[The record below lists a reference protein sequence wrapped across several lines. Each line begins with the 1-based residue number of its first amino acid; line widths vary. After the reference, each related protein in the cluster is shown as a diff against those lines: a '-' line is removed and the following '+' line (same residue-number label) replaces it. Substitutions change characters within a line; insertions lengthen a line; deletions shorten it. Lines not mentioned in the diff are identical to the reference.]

1 MIEFNNVS
9 KIYNNN
15 VKALSDVSVKIDSG
29 DFVFLVGPSGSG
41 KSTFIKMLL
50 KEIEPTMGNITVAD
64 KKLSEIKR
72 NQIPYYRRKI
82 GMVFQDFRLIPTLN
96 VYENVAFAMR
106 VVEAS
111 QKEIRKRVPMVLSL
125 VGLSHKYKMFPNELS
140 GGEQQRVSLAR
151 AIVNNPSVLIADEP
165 TGNLDPDTAKEIMEL
180 LEDINRSGTTIV
192 MATHAKDI
200 VDSMKKRVIAIEK
213 GSIERGCTKM
223 KINTINYFI
232 VDALKSIK
240 RNITVSFAAMLTVL
254 VTFFVLGTF
263 TLVGLNFNKTI
274 EDVADKIEIKVY
286 LQDDIKLVNQREVEI
301 KLAEQEGVKAVTY
314 ESKDEAFTKLK
325 KDLEGNSGMLEG
337 YSLENNPL
345 ASSYIVTLE
354 DASYAGDVSK
364 AVEDMTGVESI
375 TNQQELIEKISNVV
389 DFVQILGIVLFF
401 VFIGVSIF
409 LIMNTIKLA
418 VYSRR
423 REVGIMKFVGATDWF
438 IRWPFV
444 IEGMIIGAVGSLLAT
459 AILYFIYRGVF
470 GFIASNL
477 LIANLVP
484 VSFVLTTLLGGFLLG
499 GIVVGAIGSIAALR
513 KFLVV

>member
-1 MIEFNNVS
+1 
-9 KIYNNN
+9 
-15 VKALSDVSVKIDSG
+15 
-29 DFVFLVGPSGSG
+29 
-41 KSTFIKMLL
+41 
-50 KEIEPTMGNITVAD
+50 
-64 KKLSEIKR
+64 
-72 NQIPYYRRKI
+72 
-82 GMVFQDFRLIPTLN
+82 
-96 VYENVAFAMR
+96 
-106 VVEAS
+106 
-111 QKEIRKRVPMVLSL
+111 
-125 VGLSHKYKMFPNELS
+125 
-140 GGEQQRVSLAR
+140 
-151 AIVNNPSVLIADEP
+151 
-165 TGNLDPDTAKEIMEL
+165 
-180 LEDINRSGTTIV
+180 
-192 MATHAKDI
+192 
-200 VDSMKKRVIAIEK
+200 
-213 GSIERGCTKM
+213 M

-354 DASYAGDVSK
+354 DASYASNVTK
-364 AVEDMTGVESI
+364 AVEDMTGVESV
-375 TNQQELIEKISNVV
+375 TNQQELIEKISRVV
-389 DFVQILGIVLFF
+389 DFVQILGVVLFF

-444 IEGMIIGAVGSLLAT
+444 IEGIIIGAIGSLLAT
-459 AILYFIYRGVF
+459 AVLYFIYRGVF

-499 GIVVGAIGSIAALR
+499 GILVGAIGSIAALR

>member
-1 MIEFNNVS
+1 
-9 KIYNNN
+9 
-15 VKALSDVSVKIDSG
+15 
-29 DFVFLVGPSGSG
+29 
-41 KSTFIKMLL
+41 
-50 KEIEPTMGNITVAD
+50 
-64 KKLSEIKR
+64 
-72 NQIPYYRRKI
+72 
-82 GMVFQDFRLIPTLN
+82 
-96 VYENVAFAMR
+96 
-106 VVEAS
+106 
-111 QKEIRKRVPMVLSL
+111 
-125 VGLSHKYKMFPNELS
+125 
-140 GGEQQRVSLAR
+140 
-151 AIVNNPSVLIADEP
+151 
-165 TGNLDPDTAKEIMEL
+165 
-180 LEDINRSGTTIV
+180 
-192 MATHAKDI
+192 
-200 VDSMKKRVIAIEK
+200 
-213 GSIERGCTKM
+213 M

-301 KLAEQEGVKAVTY
+301 KLSEQDGVKAVTY

-389 DFVQILGIVLFF
+389 DFVQILGVVLFF

-499 GIVVGAIGSIAALR
+499 GILVGAIGSIAALR

>member
-1 MIEFNNVS
+1 
-9 KIYNNN
+9 
-15 VKALSDVSVKIDSG
+15 
-29 DFVFLVGPSGSG
+29 
-41 KSTFIKMLL
+41 
-50 KEIEPTMGNITVAD
+50 
-64 KKLSEIKR
+64 
-72 NQIPYYRRKI
+72 
-82 GMVFQDFRLIPTLN
+82 
-96 VYENVAFAMR
+96 
-106 VVEAS
+106 
-111 QKEIRKRVPMVLSL
+111 
-125 VGLSHKYKMFPNELS
+125 
-140 GGEQQRVSLAR
+140 
-151 AIVNNPSVLIADEP
+151 
-165 TGNLDPDTAKEIMEL
+165 
-180 LEDINRSGTTIV
+180 
-192 MATHAKDI
+192 
-200 VDSMKKRVIAIEK
+200 
-213 GSIERGCTKM
+213 M

-286 LQDDIKLVNQREVEI
+286 LQDDIKLVNQMEVEI
-301 KLAEQEGVKAVTY
+301 KLSEQDGVKAVTY

-354 DASYAGDVSK
+354 DASYASNVTK
-364 AVEDMTGVESI
+364 AVEDMTGVESV
-375 TNQQELIEKISNVV
+375 TNQQELIEKISRVV
-389 DFVQILGIVLFF
+389 DFVQILGVILFF

-444 IEGMIIGAVGSLLAT
+444 IEGIIIGAIGSLLAT
-459 AILYFIYRGVF
+459 AVLYFIYRGVF

>member
-1 MIEFNNVS
+1 
-9 KIYNNN
+9 
-15 VKALSDVSVKIDSG
+15 
-29 DFVFLVGPSGSG
+29 
-41 KSTFIKMLL
+41 
-50 KEIEPTMGNITVAD
+50 
-64 KKLSEIKR
+64 
-72 NQIPYYRRKI
+72 
-82 GMVFQDFRLIPTLN
+82 
-96 VYENVAFAMR
+96 
-106 VVEAS
+106 
-111 QKEIRKRVPMVLSL
+111 
-125 VGLSHKYKMFPNELS
+125 
-140 GGEQQRVSLAR
+140 
-151 AIVNNPSVLIADEP
+151 
-165 TGNLDPDTAKEIMEL
+165 
-180 LEDINRSGTTIV
+180 
-192 MATHAKDI
+192 
-200 VDSMKKRVIAIEK
+200 
-213 GSIERGCTKM
+213 M

-354 DASYAGDVSK
+354 EASYAGDVSK

>member
-1 MIEFNNVS
+1 
-9 KIYNNN
+9 
-15 VKALSDVSVKIDSG
+15 
-29 DFVFLVGPSGSG
+29 
-41 KSTFIKMLL
+41 
-50 KEIEPTMGNITVAD
+50 
-64 KKLSEIKR
+64 
-72 NQIPYYRRKI
+72 
-82 GMVFQDFRLIPTLN
+82 
-96 VYENVAFAMR
+96 
-106 VVEAS
+106 
-111 QKEIRKRVPMVLSL
+111 
-125 VGLSHKYKMFPNELS
+125 
-140 GGEQQRVSLAR
+140 
-151 AIVNNPSVLIADEP
+151 
-165 TGNLDPDTAKEIMEL
+165 
-180 LEDINRSGTTIV
+180 
-192 MATHAKDI
+192 
-200 VDSMKKRVIAIEK
+200 
-213 GSIERGCTKM
+213 M

-286 LQDDIKLVNQREVEI
+286 LQDDIKLVNKREVEI
-301 KLAEQEGVKAVTY
+301 KLSEQDGVKAVTY

-354 DASYAGDVSK
+354 DASYASNVTK
-364 AVEDMTGVESI
+364 AVEDMTGVESV
-375 TNQQELIEKISNVV
+375 TNQQELIEKISRVV
-389 DFVQILGIVLFF
+389 DFVQILGVILFF

>member
-1 MIEFNNVS
+1 
-9 KIYNNN
+9 
-15 VKALSDVSVKIDSG
+15 
-29 DFVFLVGPSGSG
+29 
-41 KSTFIKMLL
+41 
-50 KEIEPTMGNITVAD
+50 
-64 KKLSEIKR
+64 
-72 NQIPYYRRKI
+72 
-82 GMVFQDFRLIPTLN
+82 
-96 VYENVAFAMR
+96 
-106 VVEAS
+106 
-111 QKEIRKRVPMVLSL
+111 
-125 VGLSHKYKMFPNELS
+125 
-140 GGEQQRVSLAR
+140 
-151 AIVNNPSVLIADEP
+151 
-165 TGNLDPDTAKEIMEL
+165 
-180 LEDINRSGTTIV
+180 
-192 MATHAKDI
+192 
-200 VDSMKKRVIAIEK
+200 
-213 GSIERGCTKM
+213 M

-286 LQDDIKLVNQREVEI
+286 LQDDIKLVNKREVEI
-301 KLAEQEGVKAVTY
+301 KLSEQDGVKAVTY

-354 DASYAGDVSK
+354 DASYASNVTK
-364 AVEDMTGVESI
+364 AVEDMTGVESV
-375 TNQQELIEKISNVV
+375 TNQQELIEKISRVV
-389 DFVQILGIVLFF
+389 DFVQILGVILFF

-444 IEGMIIGAVGSLLAT
+444 IEGIIIGAIGSLLAT
-459 AILYFIYRGVF
+459 AVLYFIYRGVF
-470 GFIASNL
+470 AFIASNL

>member
-1 MIEFNNVS
+1 
-9 KIYNNN
+9 
-15 VKALSDVSVKIDSG
+15 
-29 DFVFLVGPSGSG
+29 
-41 KSTFIKMLL
+41 
-50 KEIEPTMGNITVAD
+50 
-64 KKLSEIKR
+64 
-72 NQIPYYRRKI
+72 
-82 GMVFQDFRLIPTLN
+82 
-96 VYENVAFAMR
+96 
-106 VVEAS
+106 
-111 QKEIRKRVPMVLSL
+111 
-125 VGLSHKYKMFPNELS
+125 
-140 GGEQQRVSLAR
+140 
-151 AIVNNPSVLIADEP
+151 
-165 TGNLDPDTAKEIMEL
+165 
-180 LEDINRSGTTIV
+180 
-192 MATHAKDI
+192 
-200 VDSMKKRVIAIEK
+200 
-213 GSIERGCTKM
+213 M

-301 KLAEQEGVKAVTY
+301 KLSEQDGVKAVTY

-354 DASYAGDVSK
+354 DASYASNVTK
-364 AVEDMTGVESI
+364 AVEDMTGVESV
-375 TNQQELIEKISNVV
+375 TNQQELIEKISRVV
-389 DFVQILGIVLFF
+389 DFVQILGVILFF

-444 IEGMIIGAVGSLLAT
+444 IEGIIIGAFGSLLAT
-459 AILYFIYRGVF
+459 AVIYFIYRGVF

>member
-1 MIEFNNVS
+1 
-9 KIYNNN
+9 
-15 VKALSDVSVKIDSG
+15 
-29 DFVFLVGPSGSG
+29 
-41 KSTFIKMLL
+41 
-50 KEIEPTMGNITVAD
+50 
-64 KKLSEIKR
+64 
-72 NQIPYYRRKI
+72 
-82 GMVFQDFRLIPTLN
+82 
-96 VYENVAFAMR
+96 
-106 VVEAS
+106 
-111 QKEIRKRVPMVLSL
+111 
-125 VGLSHKYKMFPNELS
+125 
-140 GGEQQRVSLAR
+140 
-151 AIVNNPSVLIADEP
+151 
-165 TGNLDPDTAKEIMEL
+165 
-180 LEDINRSGTTIV
+180 
-192 MATHAKDI
+192 
-200 VDSMKKRVIAIEK
+200 
-213 GSIERGCTKM
+213 M

-389 DFVQILGIVLFF
+389 DFVQILGVVLFF

-513 KFLVV
+513 KFLVI

>member
-1 MIEFNNVS
+1 
-9 KIYNNN
+9 
-15 VKALSDVSVKIDSG
+15 
-29 DFVFLVGPSGSG
+29 
-41 KSTFIKMLL
+41 
-50 KEIEPTMGNITVAD
+50 
-64 KKLSEIKR
+64 
-72 NQIPYYRRKI
+72 
-82 GMVFQDFRLIPTLN
+82 
-96 VYENVAFAMR
+96 
-106 VVEAS
+106 
-111 QKEIRKRVPMVLSL
+111 
-125 VGLSHKYKMFPNELS
+125 
-140 GGEQQRVSLAR
+140 
-151 AIVNNPSVLIADEP
+151 
-165 TGNLDPDTAKEIMEL
+165 
-180 LEDINRSGTTIV
+180 
-192 MATHAKDI
+192 
-200 VDSMKKRVIAIEK
+200 
-213 GSIERGCTKM
+213 M
-223 KINTINYFI
+223 KINTITYFI

-389 DFVQILGIVLFF
+389 DFVQILGVVLFF

-513 KFLVV
+513 KFLFV

>member
-1 MIEFNNVS
+1 
-9 KIYNNN
+9 
-15 VKALSDVSVKIDSG
+15 
-29 DFVFLVGPSGSG
+29 
-41 KSTFIKMLL
+41 
-50 KEIEPTMGNITVAD
+50 
-64 KKLSEIKR
+64 
-72 NQIPYYRRKI
+72 
-82 GMVFQDFRLIPTLN
+82 
-96 VYENVAFAMR
+96 
-106 VVEAS
+106 
-111 QKEIRKRVPMVLSL
+111 
-125 VGLSHKYKMFPNELS
+125 
-140 GGEQQRVSLAR
+140 
-151 AIVNNPSVLIADEP
+151 
-165 TGNLDPDTAKEIMEL
+165 
-180 LEDINRSGTTIV
+180 
-192 MATHAKDI
+192 
-200 VDSMKKRVIAIEK
+200 
-213 GSIERGCTKM
+213 M
-223 KINTINYFI
+223 KINTITYFI

-354 DASYAGDVSK
+354 DASYAGSVSK

-375 TNQQELIEKISNVV
+375 TNQQELIEKISRVV
-389 DFVQILGIVLFF
+389 DFVQILGVVLFF

-444 IEGMIIGAVGSLLAT
+444 IEGMIIGAVGSLFAT

-484 VSFVLTTLLGGFLLG
+484 VSFILTTLLGGFLLG
-499 GIVVGAIGSIAALR
+499 GILVGAIGSIAALR

>member
-1 MIEFNNVS
+1 
-9 KIYNNN
+9 
-15 VKALSDVSVKIDSG
+15 
-29 DFVFLVGPSGSG
+29 
-41 KSTFIKMLL
+41 
-50 KEIEPTMGNITVAD
+50 
-64 KKLSEIKR
+64 
-72 NQIPYYRRKI
+72 
-82 GMVFQDFRLIPTLN
+82 
-96 VYENVAFAMR
+96 
-106 VVEAS
+106 
-111 QKEIRKRVPMVLSL
+111 
-125 VGLSHKYKMFPNELS
+125 
-140 GGEQQRVSLAR
+140 
-151 AIVNNPSVLIADEP
+151 
-165 TGNLDPDTAKEIMEL
+165 
-180 LEDINRSGTTIV
+180 
-192 MATHAKDI
+192 
-200 VDSMKKRVIAIEK
+200 
-213 GSIERGCTKM
+213 M
-223 KINTINYFI
+223 KINTITYFI

-325 KDLEGNSGMLEG
+325 KDLEGNSGMHEG

-389 DFVQILGIVLFF
+389 DFVQILGVVLFF

>member
-1 MIEFNNVS
+1 
-9 KIYNNN
+9 
-15 VKALSDVSVKIDSG
+15 
-29 DFVFLVGPSGSG
+29 
-41 KSTFIKMLL
+41 
-50 KEIEPTMGNITVAD
+50 
-64 KKLSEIKR
+64 
-72 NQIPYYRRKI
+72 
-82 GMVFQDFRLIPTLN
+82 
-96 VYENVAFAMR
+96 
-106 VVEAS
+106 
-111 QKEIRKRVPMVLSL
+111 
-125 VGLSHKYKMFPNELS
+125 
-140 GGEQQRVSLAR
+140 
-151 AIVNNPSVLIADEP
+151 
-165 TGNLDPDTAKEIMEL
+165 
-180 LEDINRSGTTIV
+180 
-192 MATHAKDI
+192 
-200 VDSMKKRVIAIEK
+200 
-213 GSIERGCTKM
+213 M

-301 KLAEQEGVKAVTY
+301 KLSEQDGVKAVTY

-354 DASYAGDVSK
+354 DASYASNVTK
-364 AVEDMTGVESI
+364 AVEDMTGVESV
-375 TNQQELIEKISNVV
+375 TNQQELIEKISRVV
-389 DFVQILGIVLFF
+389 DFVQILGVILFF

-444 IEGMIIGAVGSLLAT
+444 IEGIIIGAIGSLLAT
-459 AILYFIYRGVF
+459 AVLYFIYRGVF

-484 VSFVLTTLLGGFLLG
+484 VSFVLTTLLGGSLVV
-499 GIVVGAIGSIAALR
+499 GIVFGAIGSIAALR

>member
-1 MIEFNNVS
+1 
-9 KIYNNN
+9 
-15 VKALSDVSVKIDSG
+15 
-29 DFVFLVGPSGSG
+29 
-41 KSTFIKMLL
+41 
-50 KEIEPTMGNITVAD
+50 
-64 KKLSEIKR
+64 
-72 NQIPYYRRKI
+72 
-82 GMVFQDFRLIPTLN
+82 
-96 VYENVAFAMR
+96 
-106 VVEAS
+106 
-111 QKEIRKRVPMVLSL
+111 
-125 VGLSHKYKMFPNELS
+125 
-140 GGEQQRVSLAR
+140 
-151 AIVNNPSVLIADEP
+151 
-165 TGNLDPDTAKEIMEL
+165 
-180 LEDINRSGTTIV
+180 
-192 MATHAKDI
+192 
-200 VDSMKKRVIAIEK
+200 
-213 GSIERGCTKM
+213 M

-389 DFVQILGIVLFF
+389 DFVQILGVVLFF

-444 IEGMIIGAVGSLLAT
+444 IEGMIIGVVGSLLAT

-484 VSFVLTTLLGGFLLG
+484 VSFVLTRLLGGFLLG

>member
-1 MIEFNNVS
+1 
-9 KIYNNN
+9 
-15 VKALSDVSVKIDSG
+15 
-29 DFVFLVGPSGSG
+29 
-41 KSTFIKMLL
+41 
-50 KEIEPTMGNITVAD
+50 
-64 KKLSEIKR
+64 
-72 NQIPYYRRKI
+72 
-82 GMVFQDFRLIPTLN
+82 
-96 VYENVAFAMR
+96 
-106 VVEAS
+106 
-111 QKEIRKRVPMVLSL
+111 
-125 VGLSHKYKMFPNELS
+125 
-140 GGEQQRVSLAR
+140 
-151 AIVNNPSVLIADEP
+151 
-165 TGNLDPDTAKEIMEL
+165 
-180 LEDINRSGTTIV
+180 
-192 MATHAKDI
+192 
-200 VDSMKKRVIAIEK
+200 
-213 GSIERGCTKM
+213 M

-232 VDALKSIK
+232 VDDLKSIK

-484 VSFVLTTLLGGFLLG
+484 VSFVLTTLVGGFLLG

>member
-1 MIEFNNVS
+1 
-9 KIYNNN
+9 
-15 VKALSDVSVKIDSG
+15 
-29 DFVFLVGPSGSG
+29 
-41 KSTFIKMLL
+41 
-50 KEIEPTMGNITVAD
+50 
-64 KKLSEIKR
+64 
-72 NQIPYYRRKI
+72 
-82 GMVFQDFRLIPTLN
+82 
-96 VYENVAFAMR
+96 
-106 VVEAS
+106 
-111 QKEIRKRVPMVLSL
+111 
-125 VGLSHKYKMFPNELS
+125 
-140 GGEQQRVSLAR
+140 
-151 AIVNNPSVLIADEP
+151 
-165 TGNLDPDTAKEIMEL
+165 
-180 LEDINRSGTTIV
+180 
-192 MATHAKDI
+192 
-200 VDSMKKRVIAIEK
+200 
-213 GSIERGCTKM
+213 M
-223 KINTINYFI
+223 KINTITYFI

-375 TNQQELIEKISNVV
+375 TNQQELIEKISRVV
-389 DFVQILGIVLFF
+389 DFVQILGVVLFF

-499 GIVVGAIGSIAALR
+499 GILVGAIGSIAALR

>member
-1 MIEFNNVS
+1 
-9 KIYNNN
+9 
-15 VKALSDVSVKIDSG
+15 
-29 DFVFLVGPSGSG
+29 
-41 KSTFIKMLL
+41 
-50 KEIEPTMGNITVAD
+50 
-64 KKLSEIKR
+64 
-72 NQIPYYRRKI
+72 
-82 GMVFQDFRLIPTLN
+82 
-96 VYENVAFAMR
+96 
-106 VVEAS
+106 
-111 QKEIRKRVPMVLSL
+111 
-125 VGLSHKYKMFPNELS
+125 
-140 GGEQQRVSLAR
+140 
-151 AIVNNPSVLIADEP
+151 
-165 TGNLDPDTAKEIMEL
+165 
-180 LEDINRSGTTIV
+180 
-192 MATHAKDI
+192 
-200 VDSMKKRVIAIEK
+200 
-213 GSIERGCTKM
+213 M
-223 KINTINYFI
+223 KINTITYFI

-389 DFVQILGIVLFF
+389 DFVQILGVVLFF

-459 AILYFIYRGVF
+459 AILYFIYRGIF

>member
-1 MIEFNNVS
+1 
-9 KIYNNN
+9 
-15 VKALSDVSVKIDSG
+15 
-29 DFVFLVGPSGSG
+29 
-41 KSTFIKMLL
+41 
-50 KEIEPTMGNITVAD
+50 
-64 KKLSEIKR
+64 
-72 NQIPYYRRKI
+72 
-82 GMVFQDFRLIPTLN
+82 
-96 VYENVAFAMR
+96 
-106 VVEAS
+106 
-111 QKEIRKRVPMVLSL
+111 
-125 VGLSHKYKMFPNELS
+125 
-140 GGEQQRVSLAR
+140 
-151 AIVNNPSVLIADEP
+151 
-165 TGNLDPDTAKEIMEL
+165 
-180 LEDINRSGTTIV
+180 
-192 MATHAKDI
+192 
-200 VDSMKKRVIAIEK
+200 
-213 GSIERGCTKM
+213 M

-375 TNQQELIEKISNVV
+375 TNQQELIEKISRVV
-389 DFVQILGIVLFF
+389 DFVQILGVVLFF

-484 VSFVLTTLLGGFLLG
+484 VSSVLTTLLGGFLLA
-499 GIVVGAIGSIAALR
+499 GIVVGDIGSIAALR

>member
-1 MIEFNNVS
+1 
-9 KIYNNN
+9 
-15 VKALSDVSVKIDSG
+15 
-29 DFVFLVGPSGSG
+29 
-41 KSTFIKMLL
+41 
-50 KEIEPTMGNITVAD
+50 
-64 KKLSEIKR
+64 
-72 NQIPYYRRKI
+72 
-82 GMVFQDFRLIPTLN
+82 
-96 VYENVAFAMR
+96 
-106 VVEAS
+106 
-111 QKEIRKRVPMVLSL
+111 
-125 VGLSHKYKMFPNELS
+125 
-140 GGEQQRVSLAR
+140 
-151 AIVNNPSVLIADEP
+151 
-165 TGNLDPDTAKEIMEL
+165 
-180 LEDINRSGTTIV
+180 
-192 MATHAKDI
+192 
-200 VDSMKKRVIAIEK
+200 
-213 GSIERGCTKM
+213 M

-274 EDVADKIEIKVY
+274 EDVAEKIEIKVY

>member
-1 MIEFNNVS
+1 
-9 KIYNNN
+9 
-15 VKALSDVSVKIDSG
+15 
-29 DFVFLVGPSGSG
+29 
-41 KSTFIKMLL
+41 
-50 KEIEPTMGNITVAD
+50 
-64 KKLSEIKR
+64 
-72 NQIPYYRRKI
+72 
-82 GMVFQDFRLIPTLN
+82 
-96 VYENVAFAMR
+96 
-106 VVEAS
+106 
-111 QKEIRKRVPMVLSL
+111 
-125 VGLSHKYKMFPNELS
+125 
-140 GGEQQRVSLAR
+140 
-151 AIVNNPSVLIADEP
+151 
-165 TGNLDPDTAKEIMEL
+165 
-180 LEDINRSGTTIV
+180 
-192 MATHAKDI
+192 
-200 VDSMKKRVIAIEK
+200 
-213 GSIERGCTKM
+213 M

-354 DASYAGDVSK
+354 DASYASNVTK
-364 AVEDMTGVESI
+364 AVEDMTGVESV
-375 TNQQELIEKISNVV
+375 TNQQELIEKISRVV
-389 DFVQILGIVLFF
+389 DFVQILGVILFF

>member
-1 MIEFNNVS
+1 
-9 KIYNNN
+9 
-15 VKALSDVSVKIDSG
+15 
-29 DFVFLVGPSGSG
+29 
-41 KSTFIKMLL
+41 
-50 KEIEPTMGNITVAD
+50 
-64 KKLSEIKR
+64 
-72 NQIPYYRRKI
+72 
-82 GMVFQDFRLIPTLN
+82 
-96 VYENVAFAMR
+96 
-106 VVEAS
+106 
-111 QKEIRKRVPMVLSL
+111 
-125 VGLSHKYKMFPNELS
+125 
-140 GGEQQRVSLAR
+140 
-151 AIVNNPSVLIADEP
+151 
-165 TGNLDPDTAKEIMEL
+165 
-180 LEDINRSGTTIV
+180 
-192 MATHAKDI
+192 
-200 VDSMKKRVIAIEK
+200 
-213 GSIERGCTKM
+213 M

-286 LQDDIKLVNQREVEI
+286 LQDDIKLVNQWEVEI

>member
-1 MIEFNNVS
+1 
-9 KIYNNN
+9 
-15 VKALSDVSVKIDSG
+15 
-29 DFVFLVGPSGSG
+29 
-41 KSTFIKMLL
+41 
-50 KEIEPTMGNITVAD
+50 
-64 KKLSEIKR
+64 
-72 NQIPYYRRKI
+72 
-82 GMVFQDFRLIPTLN
+82 
-96 VYENVAFAMR
+96 
-106 VVEAS
+106 
-111 QKEIRKRVPMVLSL
+111 
-125 VGLSHKYKMFPNELS
+125 
-140 GGEQQRVSLAR
+140 
-151 AIVNNPSVLIADEP
+151 
-165 TGNLDPDTAKEIMEL
+165 
-180 LEDINRSGTTIV
+180 
-192 MATHAKDI
+192 
-200 VDSMKKRVIAIEK
+200 
-213 GSIERGCTKM
+213 M

-375 TNQQELIEKISNVV
+375 TNQQELIEKISRVV
-389 DFVQILGIVLFF
+389 DFIQILGVVLFF

>member
-1 MIEFNNVS
+1 
-9 KIYNNN
+9 
-15 VKALSDVSVKIDSG
+15 
-29 DFVFLVGPSGSG
+29 
-41 KSTFIKMLL
+41 
-50 KEIEPTMGNITVAD
+50 
-64 KKLSEIKR
+64 
-72 NQIPYYRRKI
+72 
-82 GMVFQDFRLIPTLN
+82 
-96 VYENVAFAMR
+96 
-106 VVEAS
+106 
-111 QKEIRKRVPMVLSL
+111 
-125 VGLSHKYKMFPNELS
+125 
-140 GGEQQRVSLAR
+140 
-151 AIVNNPSVLIADEP
+151 
-165 TGNLDPDTAKEIMEL
+165 
-180 LEDINRSGTTIV
+180 
-192 MATHAKDI
+192 
-200 VDSMKKRVIAIEK
+200 
-213 GSIERGCTKM
+213 M

-286 LQDDIKLVNQREVEI
+286 LQDDIKLVNKREVEI
-301 KLAEQEGVKAVTY
+301 KLSEQDGVKAVTY

-354 DASYAGDVSK
+354 DASYASNVTK
-364 AVEDMTGVESI
+364 AVEDMTGVESV
-375 TNQQELIEKISNVV
+375 TNQQELIEKISRVV
-389 DFVQILGIVLFF
+389 DFVQILGVILFF

-444 IEGMIIGAVGSLLAT
+444 IEGIIIGAIGSLLAT
-459 AILYFIYRGVF
+459 AVLYFIYRGVF

>member
-1 MIEFNNVS
+1 
-9 KIYNNN
+9 
-15 VKALSDVSVKIDSG
+15 
-29 DFVFLVGPSGSG
+29 
-41 KSTFIKMLL
+41 
-50 KEIEPTMGNITVAD
+50 
-64 KKLSEIKR
+64 
-72 NQIPYYRRKI
+72 
-82 GMVFQDFRLIPTLN
+82 
-96 VYENVAFAMR
+96 
-106 VVEAS
+106 
-111 QKEIRKRVPMVLSL
+111 
-125 VGLSHKYKMFPNELS
+125 
-140 GGEQQRVSLAR
+140 
-151 AIVNNPSVLIADEP
+151 
-165 TGNLDPDTAKEIMEL
+165 
-180 LEDINRSGTTIV
+180 
-192 MATHAKDI
+192 
-200 VDSMKKRVIAIEK
+200 
-213 GSIERGCTKM
+213 M

-375 TNQQELIEKISNVV
+375 TNQQELIEKISSVV
-389 DFVQILGIVLFF
+389 DFVQILGVVLFF

-459 AILYFIYRGVF
+459 VILYFIYRGIF

>member
-1 MIEFNNVS
+1 
-9 KIYNNN
+9 
-15 VKALSDVSVKIDSG
+15 
-29 DFVFLVGPSGSG
+29 
-41 KSTFIKMLL
+41 
-50 KEIEPTMGNITVAD
+50 
-64 KKLSEIKR
+64 
-72 NQIPYYRRKI
+72 
-82 GMVFQDFRLIPTLN
+82 
-96 VYENVAFAMR
+96 
-106 VVEAS
+106 
-111 QKEIRKRVPMVLSL
+111 
-125 VGLSHKYKMFPNELS
+125 
-140 GGEQQRVSLAR
+140 
-151 AIVNNPSVLIADEP
+151 
-165 TGNLDPDTAKEIMEL
+165 
-180 LEDINRSGTTIV
+180 
-192 MATHAKDI
+192 
-200 VDSMKKRVIAIEK
+200 
-213 GSIERGCTKM
+213 M

-389 DFVQILGIVLFF
+389 DFVQILGVVLFF

-484 VSFVLTTLLGGFLLG
+484 VSFVLTTLLGVFLLG

>member
-1 MIEFNNVS
+1 
-9 KIYNNN
+9 
-15 VKALSDVSVKIDSG
+15 
-29 DFVFLVGPSGSG
+29 
-41 KSTFIKMLL
+41 
-50 KEIEPTMGNITVAD
+50 
-64 KKLSEIKR
+64 
-72 NQIPYYRRKI
+72 
-82 GMVFQDFRLIPTLN
+82 
-96 VYENVAFAMR
+96 
-106 VVEAS
+106 
-111 QKEIRKRVPMVLSL
+111 
-125 VGLSHKYKMFPNELS
+125 
-140 GGEQQRVSLAR
+140 
-151 AIVNNPSVLIADEP
+151 
-165 TGNLDPDTAKEIMEL
+165 
-180 LEDINRSGTTIV
+180 
-192 MATHAKDI
+192 
-200 VDSMKKRVIAIEK
+200 
-213 GSIERGCTKM
+213 M

-354 DASYAGDVSK
+354 DASYASNVTK
-364 AVEDMTGVESI
+364 AVEDMTGVESV
-375 TNQQELIEKISNVV
+375 TNQQELIEKISRVV
-389 DFVQILGIVLFF
+389 DFVQILGVILFF

-499 GIVVGAIGSIAALR
+499 GILVGAIGSIAALR

>member
-1 MIEFNNVS
+1 
-9 KIYNNN
+9 
-15 VKALSDVSVKIDSG
+15 
-29 DFVFLVGPSGSG
+29 
-41 KSTFIKMLL
+41 
-50 KEIEPTMGNITVAD
+50 
-64 KKLSEIKR
+64 
-72 NQIPYYRRKI
+72 
-82 GMVFQDFRLIPTLN
+82 
-96 VYENVAFAMR
+96 
-106 VVEAS
+106 
-111 QKEIRKRVPMVLSL
+111 
-125 VGLSHKYKMFPNELS
+125 
-140 GGEQQRVSLAR
+140 
-151 AIVNNPSVLIADEP
+151 
-165 TGNLDPDTAKEIMEL
+165 
-180 LEDINRSGTTIV
+180 
-192 MATHAKDI
+192 
-200 VDSMKKRVIAIEK
+200 
-213 GSIERGCTKM
+213 M

-301 KLAEQEGVKAVTY
+301 KLSEQDGVKAVTY

-354 DASYAGDVSK
+354 DASYASNVTK
-364 AVEDMTGVESI
+364 AVEDMTGVESV
-375 TNQQELIEKISNVV
+375 TNQQELIEKISRVV
-389 DFVQILGIVLFF
+389 DFVQILGVILFF

-444 IEGMIIGAVGSLLAT
+444 IEGIIIGAIGSLLAT
-459 AILYFIYRGVF
+459 AVIYFIYRGVF

-499 GIVVGAIGSIAALR
+499 GIVV
-513 KFLVV
+513 

>member
-1 MIEFNNVS
+1 
-9 KIYNNN
+9 
-15 VKALSDVSVKIDSG
+15 
-29 DFVFLVGPSGSG
+29 
-41 KSTFIKMLL
+41 
-50 KEIEPTMGNITVAD
+50 
-64 KKLSEIKR
+64 
-72 NQIPYYRRKI
+72 
-82 GMVFQDFRLIPTLN
+82 
-96 VYENVAFAMR
+96 
-106 VVEAS
+106 
-111 QKEIRKRVPMVLSL
+111 
-125 VGLSHKYKMFPNELS
+125 
-140 GGEQQRVSLAR
+140 
-151 AIVNNPSVLIADEP
+151 
-165 TGNLDPDTAKEIMEL
+165 
-180 LEDINRSGTTIV
+180 
-192 MATHAKDI
+192 
-200 VDSMKKRVIAIEK
+200 
-213 GSIERGCTKM
+213 M

-484 VSFVLTTLLGGFLLG
+484 VSFVLTTLLGGLLLG

>member
-1 MIEFNNVS
+1 
-9 KIYNNN
+9 
-15 VKALSDVSVKIDSG
+15 
-29 DFVFLVGPSGSG
+29 
-41 KSTFIKMLL
+41 
-50 KEIEPTMGNITVAD
+50 
-64 KKLSEIKR
+64 
-72 NQIPYYRRKI
+72 
-82 GMVFQDFRLIPTLN
+82 
-96 VYENVAFAMR
+96 
-106 VVEAS
+106 
-111 QKEIRKRVPMVLSL
+111 
-125 VGLSHKYKMFPNELS
+125 
-140 GGEQQRVSLAR
+140 
-151 AIVNNPSVLIADEP
+151 
-165 TGNLDPDTAKEIMEL
+165 
-180 LEDINRSGTTIV
+180 
-192 MATHAKDI
+192 
-200 VDSMKKRVIAIEK
+200 
-213 GSIERGCTKM
+213 M

-301 KLAEQEGVKAVTY
+301 KLSEQDGVKAVTY

-354 DASYAGDVSK
+354 DASYASNVTK
-364 AVEDMTGVESI
+364 AVEDMTGVESV
-375 TNQQELIEKISNVV
+375 TNQQELIEKISRVV
-389 DFVQILGIVLFF
+389 DFVQILGVILFF

-444 IEGMIIGAVGSLLAT
+444 IEGIIIGAIGSLLAT
-459 AILYFIYRGVF
+459 AVLYFIYRGVF

-499 GIVVGAIGSIAALR
+499 GILVGAIGSIAALR

>member
-1 MIEFNNVS
+1 
-9 KIYNNN
+9 
-15 VKALSDVSVKIDSG
+15 
-29 DFVFLVGPSGSG
+29 
-41 KSTFIKMLL
+41 
-50 KEIEPTMGNITVAD
+50 
-64 KKLSEIKR
+64 
-72 NQIPYYRRKI
+72 
-82 GMVFQDFRLIPTLN
+82 
-96 VYENVAFAMR
+96 
-106 VVEAS
+106 
-111 QKEIRKRVPMVLSL
+111 
-125 VGLSHKYKMFPNELS
+125 
-140 GGEQQRVSLAR
+140 
-151 AIVNNPSVLIADEP
+151 
-165 TGNLDPDTAKEIMEL
+165 
-180 LEDINRSGTTIV
+180 
-192 MATHAKDI
+192 
-200 VDSMKKRVIAIEK
+200 
-213 GSIERGCTKM
+213 M

-286 LQDDIKLVNQREVEI
+286 LQDDIKLVNKREVEI
-301 KLAEQEGVKAVTY
+301 KLSEQDGVKAVTY

-389 DFVQILGIVLFF
+389 DFVQILGVVLFF

-444 IEGMIIGAVGSLLAT
+444 IEGMIIGVVGSLLAT

>member
-1 MIEFNNVS
+1 
-9 KIYNNN
+9 
-15 VKALSDVSVKIDSG
+15 
-29 DFVFLVGPSGSG
+29 
-41 KSTFIKMLL
+41 
-50 KEIEPTMGNITVAD
+50 
-64 KKLSEIKR
+64 
-72 NQIPYYRRKI
+72 
-82 GMVFQDFRLIPTLN
+82 
-96 VYENVAFAMR
+96 
-106 VVEAS
+106 
-111 QKEIRKRVPMVLSL
+111 
-125 VGLSHKYKMFPNELS
+125 
-140 GGEQQRVSLAR
+140 
-151 AIVNNPSVLIADEP
+151 
-165 TGNLDPDTAKEIMEL
+165 
-180 LEDINRSGTTIV
+180 
-192 MATHAKDI
+192 
-200 VDSMKKRVIAIEK
+200 
-213 GSIERGCTKM
+213 M

-499 GIVVGAIGSIAALR
+499 GIVVGALGSIAALR

>member
-1 MIEFNNVS
+1 
-9 KIYNNN
+9 
-15 VKALSDVSVKIDSG
+15 
-29 DFVFLVGPSGSG
+29 
-41 KSTFIKMLL
+41 
-50 KEIEPTMGNITVAD
+50 
-64 KKLSEIKR
+64 
-72 NQIPYYRRKI
+72 
-82 GMVFQDFRLIPTLN
+82 
-96 VYENVAFAMR
+96 
-106 VVEAS
+106 
-111 QKEIRKRVPMVLSL
+111 
-125 VGLSHKYKMFPNELS
+125 
-140 GGEQQRVSLAR
+140 
-151 AIVNNPSVLIADEP
+151 
-165 TGNLDPDTAKEIMEL
+165 
-180 LEDINRSGTTIV
+180 
-192 MATHAKDI
+192 
-200 VDSMKKRVIAIEK
+200 
-213 GSIERGCTKM
+213 M

-389 DFVQILGIVLFF
+389 DFVQILGIVLFI

>member
-1 MIEFNNVS
+1 
-9 KIYNNN
+9 
-15 VKALSDVSVKIDSG
+15 
-29 DFVFLVGPSGSG
+29 
-41 KSTFIKMLL
+41 
-50 KEIEPTMGNITVAD
+50 
-64 KKLSEIKR
+64 
-72 NQIPYYRRKI
+72 
-82 GMVFQDFRLIPTLN
+82 
-96 VYENVAFAMR
+96 
-106 VVEAS
+106 
-111 QKEIRKRVPMVLSL
+111 
-125 VGLSHKYKMFPNELS
+125 
-140 GGEQQRVSLAR
+140 
-151 AIVNNPSVLIADEP
+151 
-165 TGNLDPDTAKEIMEL
+165 
-180 LEDINRSGTTIV
+180 
-192 MATHAKDI
+192 
-200 VDSMKKRVIAIEK
+200 
-213 GSIERGCTKM
+213 M

-286 LQDDIKLVNQREVEI
+286 LQDDIKLVNKREVEI
-301 KLAEQEGVKAVTY
+301 KLSEQDGVKAVTY

-354 DASYAGDVSK
+354 DASYASNVTK
-364 AVEDMTGVESI
+364 AVEDMTGVESV
-375 TNQQELIEKISNVV
+375 TNQQELIEKISRVV
-389 DFVQILGIVLFF
+389 DFVQILGVILFF

-444 IEGMIIGAVGSLLAT
+444 IEGIIIGAIGSLLAT
-459 AILYFIYRGVF
+459 AVIYFIYRGVF

-499 GIVVGAIGSIAALR
+499 GILVGAIGSIAALR

>member
-1 MIEFNNVS
+1 
-9 KIYNNN
+9 
-15 VKALSDVSVKIDSG
+15 
-29 DFVFLVGPSGSG
+29 
-41 KSTFIKMLL
+41 
-50 KEIEPTMGNITVAD
+50 
-64 KKLSEIKR
+64 
-72 NQIPYYRRKI
+72 
-82 GMVFQDFRLIPTLN
+82 
-96 VYENVAFAMR
+96 
-106 VVEAS
+106 
-111 QKEIRKRVPMVLSL
+111 
-125 VGLSHKYKMFPNELS
+125 
-140 GGEQQRVSLAR
+140 
-151 AIVNNPSVLIADEP
+151 
-165 TGNLDPDTAKEIMEL
+165 
-180 LEDINRSGTTIV
+180 
-192 MATHAKDI
+192 
-200 VDSMKKRVIAIEK
+200 
-213 GSIERGCTKM
+213 M

-499 GIVVGAIGSIAALR
+499 GIVVGAIGSRAALR

>member
-1 MIEFNNVS
+1 
-9 KIYNNN
+9 
-15 VKALSDVSVKIDSG
+15 
-29 DFVFLVGPSGSG
+29 
-41 KSTFIKMLL
+41 
-50 KEIEPTMGNITVAD
+50 
-64 KKLSEIKR
+64 
-72 NQIPYYRRKI
+72 
-82 GMVFQDFRLIPTLN
+82 
-96 VYENVAFAMR
+96 
-106 VVEAS
+106 
-111 QKEIRKRVPMVLSL
+111 
-125 VGLSHKYKMFPNELS
+125 
-140 GGEQQRVSLAR
+140 
-151 AIVNNPSVLIADEP
+151 
-165 TGNLDPDTAKEIMEL
+165 
-180 LEDINRSGTTIV
+180 
-192 MATHAKDI
+192 
-200 VDSMKKRVIAIEK
+200 
-213 GSIERGCTKM
+213 M

-354 DASYAGDVSK
+354 DASYAGNVSK

-389 DFVQILGIVLFF
+389 DFVQILGVVLFF

-459 AILYFIYRGVF
+459 VILYFIYRGIF